1 MDTSSKKEAVV
12 RLYELTFLV
21 PGTMTD
27 QEAEKIKAE
36 VDALLKKYKAD
47 DVKVEDWG
55 KRPLSYLITHE
66 SKKQSDAYY
75 THIMFKFGAGKAQD
89 FERDIFLQPKI
100 MRHLLLVS
108 DGKENV
114 TTEAKET
121 K

>member
-36 VDALLKKYKAD
+36 VDALLKKHKAD

-55 KRPLSYLITHE
+55 KRPLSYLMTHE

-75 THIMFKFGAGKAQD
+75 THIMFKLDAGKAQD
-89 FERDIFLQPKI
+89 FEHDIFFPPKI

-108 DGKENV
+108 DEKENV
-114 TTEAKET
+114 VAEAKET
-121 K
+121 R